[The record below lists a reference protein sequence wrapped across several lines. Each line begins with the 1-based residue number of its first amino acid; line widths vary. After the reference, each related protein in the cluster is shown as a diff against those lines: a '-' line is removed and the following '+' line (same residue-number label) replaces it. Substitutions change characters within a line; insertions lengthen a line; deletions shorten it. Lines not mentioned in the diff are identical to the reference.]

1 MQFLFL
7 KKMQTD
13 IFVSPV
19 AGDAI
24 TYLGFVGVFA
34 TVVIMI
40 TVFRSYFK
48 SPLRK

>member
-19 AGDAI
+19 AGDAV
-24 TYLGFVGVFA
+24 TYLGFIGVLGTAFILIA
-34 TVVIMI
+34 
-40 TVFRSYFK
+40 VFRSYFK

>member
-13 IFVSPV
+13 IFVSPF

-24 TYLGFVGVFA
+24 TYLGFIGVFGTA
-34 TVVIMI
+34 FILI
-40 TVFRSYFK
+40 AVFRSYFK